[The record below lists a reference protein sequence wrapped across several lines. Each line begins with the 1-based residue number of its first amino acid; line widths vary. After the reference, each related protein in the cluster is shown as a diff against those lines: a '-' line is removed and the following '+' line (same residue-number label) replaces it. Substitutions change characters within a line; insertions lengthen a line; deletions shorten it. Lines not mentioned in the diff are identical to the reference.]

1 MIVDS
6 SAVVAIANGEPEAE
20 EFALLIERSTETG
33 MAAPTLVE
41 SALVLG
47 ELGQEFLDTFIRRAG
62 IEVVTFDAAQAG
74 LARHAHRH
82 FGRGSGSP
90 AGLNLGDCFSY
101 ALARHTGRPLLFKG
115 DDFIHTDITS
125 AWRPGA

>member
-33 MAAPTLVE
+33 MSAPTLVE

-47 ELGQEFLDTFIRRAG
+47 ELGREFLDTFVRRAG
-62 IEVVTFDAAQAG
+62 IEVVAFDAAQAG
-74 LARHAHRH
+74 LARQAHRR

-90 AGLNLGDCFSY
+90 ARLNLGDCFSY

-115 DDFIHTDITS
+115 ADFIHTDVTS
-125 AWRPGA
+125 AWRSGA